1 MRTLLALTCWTRRSH
16 NPMRDPPGQRC
27 PRRSEALALTSGLQ
41 NFSRARPV
49 ILYTFPDP
57 DVLLLLSA
65 RRRLIALVYNFP
77 CRGRTGSRLAF
88 ALIVPWNLASTLFLS
103 AHYPLSF
110 HDAHV
115 LRTSELYTSHRP
127 TPDLWYIPFRPFN
140 RPRVASS
147 SIFTYHTF
155 LLRLDT
161 FVLSCNTASRPFGGG
176 CCREYMYYRIYRRV
190 YQ

>member
-77 CRGRTGSRLAF
+77 CRGRTGSRLASRAGF
-88 ALIVPWNLASTLFLS
+88 LGLFLGLS
-103 AHYPLSF
+103 SWLSPLVTPCLLSIGITYPKPVQPASLGEYPTILSNQLTRPYSTRRLPDSRSIAHDVVSM
-110 HDAHV
+110 A
-115 LRTSELYTSHRP
+115 RP
-127 TPDLWYIPFRPFN
+127 
-140 RPRVASS
+140 
-147 SIFTYHTF
+147 SI
-155 LLRLDT
+155 
-161 FVLSCNTASRPFGGG
+161 VLS
-176 CCREYMYYRIYRRV
+176 
-190 YQ
+190 Q